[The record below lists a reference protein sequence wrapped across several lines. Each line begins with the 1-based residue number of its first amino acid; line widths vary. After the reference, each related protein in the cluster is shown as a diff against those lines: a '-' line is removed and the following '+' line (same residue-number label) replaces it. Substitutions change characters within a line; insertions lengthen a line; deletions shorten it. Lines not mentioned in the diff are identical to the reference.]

1 MKKQAYNPFLPSWE
15 YIPDGEP
22 YLIDGRVYVF
32 GSHDRFGGDYFC
44 MNDYVCWSAPEND
57 LGSWKFEGVIYKKE
71 QDPLF
76 NERDNV
82 LFAPDVVQGKDGRWY
97 LYYTLASN
105 GIMSVAV
112 SESPAGKYEYLGA
125 IRAKDGHILGTR
137 AGDVFQFDP
146 GVIVDGDKI
155 LLYSGFSPRPGKG
168 CDALMQGRKG
178 DGAYCMELEADML
191 TVKGEPVRIAP
202 GICCSEGTSFEEHP
216 FFEANSIRKIRNKYY
231 FVYSSTYGHE
241 LCYAVSDRPDGGF
254 VCKGVL
260 VSNGDVGIE
269 GRQYGQA
276 VNYMGNNHGGLV
288 RIGGQWYIFYH
299 RHTNRSSYSRQA
311 CAERI
316 DMDKDG
322 LFLQAEMTSCGL
334 NGAPLRGEG
343 YYPAYIAC
351 WLYSK
356 DGACFS
362 EAAGERAP
370 FFTQAGG
377 DRESGEDQY
386 IANLQDGSVAGF
398 KYFDLTK
405 TTGIRIRLRSMG
417 RGRLSL
423 FENERKFSETEIM
436 PCKGEQDVVAPLSGG
451 GNKSAF
457 SLSYEGEGAIDLI
470 GFEWKSEDKIV

>member
-1 MKKQAYNPFLPSWE
+1 MKRQAYNPYLPSWE

-32 GSHDRFGGDYFC
+32 GSHDKFGGGYFC
-44 MNDYVCWSAPEND
+44 LNDYVCWSAPEND
-57 LGSWKFEGVIYKKE
+57 LGNWKFEGVIYKKE
-71 QDPLF
+71 QDPLY
-76 NERDNV
+76 NEKDNV

-97 LYYTLASN
+97 LFYTLASN
-105 GIMSVAV
+105 GVMSVAV
-112 SESPAGKYEYLGA
+112 SDTPAGQYKYLGA
-125 IRAKDGHILGTR
+125 VRAKDGHILGTK

-155 LLYSGFSPRPGKG
+155 LLYSGFSPRPGRN

-178 DGAYCMELEADML
+178 DGAYCMELDADML

-202 GICCSEGTSFEEHP
+202 GVCCSEGTSFEQHP
-216 FFEANSIRKIRNKYY
+216 FFEASSIRKIGDRYY

-241 LCYAVSDRPDGGF
+241 LCYAISDRPDRGF

-269 GRQYGQA
+269 GRQCRQA

-316 DMDKDG
+316 EMNKDG

-334 NGAPLRGEG
+334 NNAPLRGEG

-351 WLYSK
+351 RLYSK

-362 EAAGERAP
+362 EAAGEDAP
-370 FFTQAGG
+370 FFTQRGK
-377 DRESGEDQY
+377 DRESGEEQF

-398 KYFDLTK
+398 KYFDLRK
-405 TTGIRIRLRSMG
+405 TREIGILVRGNAEGKMTVTDGKTVLACADVFVSGQEKEFSVPLAGTGEKIPLYFCFTG
-417 RGRLSL
+417 
-423 FENERKFSETEIM
+423 
-436 PCKGEQDVVAPLSGG
+436 KGA
-451 GNKSAF
+451 A
-457 SLSYEGEGAIDLI
+457 DLI
-470 GFEWKSEDKIV
+470 GFTLR